1 MVKSWKH
8 DRASDHIERKLKDIE
23 KVTIAEYS
31 RDMSLES
38 IPANKAYRVDGVHLY
53 ADILNL
59 GDMLH
64 VTSDEG
70 VTCHR
75 RTLRFLNLHQR
86 AVHRVLARCG
96 ARRVDFHN
104 QRLHAVVTKP
114 YNSDADAEAKRVR
127 RAVAIAQLII
137 DVLDET
143 GDADEQIPNAKV
155 RVGIDSGEALAVNN
169 GRRGGRE
176 PLFLGEPA
184 NQAAK
189 MSGGGTRVGIFLT
202 NNAREAIGLGA
213 VDNPAATSLTSE
225 EIEDCRIKAALGVS
239 KDAIV
244 KEWEEDLERNP
255 IGAFGFSR
263 HTPPLRTLDITTLTP
278 GNSRRQE
285 AASVYADIDGFTA
298 YVARHI
304 ADSAEDVVRVFH
316 VIRAELDRVLTCD
329 FDGRRIR
336 FIGDCLHGLLC
347 EGTVHTTDDLETVS
361 TATLCAGA
369 LRSSFE
375 LALEKLGDEGI
386 DTAGLGLAIGFEFGP
401 MTITRL
407 GMQGDRVRCSVS
419 RGVLASEAE
428 QVRCAGDETAI
439 GSSAYDAGT
448 QAVRDLFGSR
458 RKVKGLDYNE
468 AVEALSEKADATASA
483 AKRAAFALAAPAIV
497 AASERTVRPYAEG
510 E

>member
-1 MVKSWKH
+1 MANSWKH
-8 DRASDHIERKLKDIE
+8 DRASDHIERKVKDVE
-23 KVTIAEYS
+23 TVTIVDYR

-59 GDMLH
+59 GDMLNI
-64 VTSDEG
+64 TSVEG

-86 AVHRVLARCG
+86 AVHRVLARCE
-96 ARRVDFHN
+96 ALRVDFHN

-114 YNSDADAEAKRVR
+114 YNSEDDAEAKRIR
-127 RAVAIAQLII
+127 RAVAIGQLII
-137 DVLDET
+137 DVLQET

-176 PLFLGEPA
+176 PLFLGAPA
-184 NQAAK
+184 NHAAK
-189 MSGGGTRVGIFLT
+189 MSSGGSRVGIYLT
-202 NNAREAIGLGA
+202 HNAREAIGLDA
-213 VDNPAATSLTSE
+213 VDNPSASPLTST
-225 EIEDCRIKAALGVS
+225 EIAACQAEAALGVS
-239 KDAIV
+239 KDQIV
-244 KEWEEDLERNP
+244 EEWKKDLEKNP
-255 IGAFGFSR
+255 IGAFDFSR
-263 HTPPLRTLDITTLTP
+263 HTPPLRTLDITMLTP
-278 GNSRRQE
+278 ANSRRQE

-304 ADSAEDVVRVFH
+304 EDAAEDVVRVFH

-347 EGTVHTTDDLETVS
+347 EGTVHSTDDPETVS

-375 LALEKLGDEGI
+375 LALEKLADEGI
-386 DTAGLGLAIGFEFGP
+386 DIEGLGLAIGFEFGP

-407 GMQGDRVRCSVS
+407 GMHGDRVRCSVS

-428 QVRCAGDETAI
+428 QGRCAGDETAI
-439 GSSAYDAGT
+439 GISAYGAGT
-448 QAVRDLFGSR
+448 QAVRDLFGTR

-468 AVEALSEKADATASA
+468 ALEALAQKGDETASV
-483 AKRAAFALAAPAIV
+483 AKRAAFASAAPAII
-497 AASERTVRPYAEG
+497 AASERAVRPYAEIK
-510 E
+510 